1 MIHSRKTKFT
11 FLCEMNYS
19 TIRIL
24 IEVPRVFKASAKILF
39 NCISKH
45 LKTVLME
52 RPFFNGTE
60 FKPGFEIYIPATIE
74 FPLRNKANSFQP
86 NIVS

>member
-1 MIHSRKTKFT
+1 
-11 FLCEMNYS
+11 MNYS